1 MNTSI
6 SGFGVLLGYALMVGV
21 ASFLEKFS
29 NSTVHDRGSQCWVE
43 F

>member
-6 SGFGVLLGYALMVGV
+6 SGFGFLPGYVLMVGV

-29 NSTVHDRGSQCWVE
+29 MKIR
-43 F
+43 

>member
-6 SGFGVLLGYALMVGV
+6 SGFGFLLGYVLMVGV

-29 NSTVHDRGSQCWVE
+29 MKIR
-43 F
+43 